1 MCGGRYVELHV
12 SAFFKCLLY
21 QKETQVLKLPNRVK
35 AYLRPK
41 VTQQSKSLLV
51 FYTLVSL
58 EIIKGDPREK
68 DKLA

>member
-21 QKETQVLKLPNRVK
+21 QKEAQVLKLPNRAK

-41 VTQQSKSLLV
+41 ITQQSKCLLE
-51 FYTLVSL
+51 FYTSVSL
-58 EIIKGDPREK
+58 RDY
-68 DKLA
+68 